1 MYWKKMVLTL
11 PMKIWTHC
19 KFTSCFVPTGELR
32 LWGRQ
37 WGPQLRRDSCLQ
49 ARECEQCLLWERQPD
64 AWEKTSAI
72 GRRLRV
78 KGHEI
83 EKQSQKSEESNHL
96 QGWFPHKSHQ
106 VLMEKHRKCF
116 SNTSLVRHTWGKRIS
131 NHGGA
136 KIPSGNFLPLQLSK
150 WKHSSSK
157 RWETNPTSLGYKR
170 KPTAAMKTEV
180 ELNNQQPSPC
190 PPPPPRGTG
199 KGWNQGGHTPN
210 SQGHSLHS
218 TVRPNANI
226 AQVTTERVL
235 WWLLVVKNLT

>member
-1 MYWKKMVLTL
+1 MYWKKMVPTL

-150 WKHSSSK
+150 WKQRFHLETSFLSSSPNESIHPLRDEK
-157 RWETNPTSLGYKR
+157 LTPPASDIRGNPL
-170 KPTAAMKTEV
+170 
-180 ELNNQQPSPC
+180 QPW
-190 PPPPPRGTG
+190 
-199 KGWNQGGHTPN
+199 KQKWN
-210 SQGHSLHS
+210 
-218 TVRPNANI
+218 
-226 AQVTTERVL
+226 
-235 WWLLVVKNLT
+235 